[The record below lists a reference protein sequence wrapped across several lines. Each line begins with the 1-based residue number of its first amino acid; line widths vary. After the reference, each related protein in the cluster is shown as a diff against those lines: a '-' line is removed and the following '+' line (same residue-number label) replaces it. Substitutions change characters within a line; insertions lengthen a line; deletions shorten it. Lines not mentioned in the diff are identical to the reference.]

1 MYISNLVSQ
10 PGETDGYT
18 VRDHVDALNYYLGD
32 RSVDV
37 VIANEGQVSM
47 EVTDVYREKE
57 QKTVIKLDRQEI
69 EMEDIEVI
77 AGDIIRIED
86 GSIRH
91 DELKTAYLVFS
102 YLMR

>member
-1 MYISNLVSQ
+1 M
-10 PGETDGYT
+10 
-18 VRDHVDALNYYLGD
+18 
-32 RSVDV
+32 
-37 VIANEGQVSM
+37 VIANDGQVSM
-47 EVTDVYREKE
+47 EVSDVYREKE
-57 QKTVIKLDRQEI
+57 QKTVVRLDRQEI

-77 AGDIIRIED
+77 AGDIIKIED